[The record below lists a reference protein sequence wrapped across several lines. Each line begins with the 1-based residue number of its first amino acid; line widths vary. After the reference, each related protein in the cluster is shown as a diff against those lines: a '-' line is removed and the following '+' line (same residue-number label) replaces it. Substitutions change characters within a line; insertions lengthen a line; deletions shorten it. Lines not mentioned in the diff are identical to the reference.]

1 VNDYLKCT
9 AAALGVALAIEAS
22 AAPDTAVAR
31 QYQAA
36 LQSVPLCFE
45 SVPCVDGN
53 SQFRAR
59 GGHYDFRI
67 NSSGVQ
73 IVLSR
78 IEQAAADSETSHRH
92 QPGGTRNMISR
103 NVRMRL
109 EGSDPKAR
117 VSGTDAFAG
126 RINYLRG
133 SDPEQW
139 RVNVPT
145 FGKVRVEGVYPGV
158 DLVYYGNQN
167 RLEYDFHLQ
176 PNTDPDMVVVHF
188 EGGDDLRV
196 DEQGQLVIGLGME
209 SIIQPRPVLYQ
220 VIEGERKMVNG
231 GYRLLGAGRVGFTVG
246 HYNPEHALV
255 IDPVLGYST
264 YFGGTEGDMAL
275 SVKVDANGFIYV
287 AGETLSSQFTTPL
300 PPGGFQEDF
309 GGGKING
316 DAFVAKF
323 DPNGFGLVYFTYL
336 GGAGNEGALDLAVDA
351 AGQAHIAGF
360 TDSGD
365 FPTRHALF
373 PRIGGSPAGNGTY
386 YTDAFVAQLNDS
398 GSDLVFSTYLGGSGL
413 DVADAIAVDPQGY
426 TYVAGYSYSTNF
438 PITSGSLTNAVPAQN
453 RSHGT
458 YDGFIA
464 KLAPTGIPLVYA
476 SYLGGTNSDE
486 VQGIAADA
494 NGFAYVTGYTASTN
508 FPTTADA
515 FRKALNG
522 SIKNQLVYDAFVAK
536 VTPVG
541 DALVYSTLLGGTNSD
556 AGFRITV
563 DGVGNALLTGS
574 SQSVDFPN
582 TLTNLVG
589 LTVGF
594 TNNSSRNTDTF
605 MSKISPDGSLVYST
619 RFGSTKEDVGWDI
632 ALDSAGNTFIIGTTT
647 STNFPTHN
655 ATNSPPP
662 EKARSNL
669 QSVFVTAF
677 SADASSVLYSLTL
690 GGKQNDM
697 GLGIAT
703 DFAGSVYLVGKTQSP
718 DFPVVDPL
726 QISLVGSND
735 SFLVKI
741 LLNPTLSAIMQGDN
755 LLIRWKA
762 FAPEYLLESASS
774 DRAMQAWEPVSV
786 TPVLAAGWHQVTL
799 QATNSGAIYR
809 LRRP

>member
-1 VNDYLKCT
+1 
-9 AAALGVALAIEAS
+9 
-22 AAPDTAVAR
+22 
-31 QYQAA
+31 
-36 LQSVPLCFE
+36 
-45 SVPCVDGN
+45 
-53 SQFRAR
+53 
-59 GGHYDFRI
+59 
-67 NSSGVQ
+67 
-73 IVLSR
+73 
-78 IEQAAADSETSHRH
+78 
-92 QPGGTRNMISR
+92 
-103 NVRMRL
+103 
-109 EGSDPKAR
+109 
-117 VSGTDAFAG
+117 
-126 RINYLRG
+126 
-133 SDPEQW
+133 
-139 RVNVPT
+139 
-145 FGKVRVEGVYPGV
+145 
-158 DLVYYGNQN
+158 
-167 RLEYDFHLQ
+167 
-176 PNTDPDMVVVHF
+176 
-188 EGGDDLRV
+188 
-196 DEQGQLVIGLGME
+196 
-209 SIIQPRPVLYQ
+209 
-220 VIEGERKMVNG
+220 
-231 GYRLLGAGRVGFTVG
+231 
-246 HYNPEHALV
+246 
-255 IDPVLGYST
+255 
-264 YFGGTEGDMAL
+264 
-275 SVKVDANGFIYV
+275 
-287 AGETLSSQFTTPL
+287 
-300 PPGGFQEDF
+300 
-309 GGGKING
+309 
-316 DAFVAKF
+316 
-323 DPNGFGLVYFTYL
+323 
-336 GGAGNEGALDLAVDA
+336 
-351 AGQAHIAGF
+351 
-360 TDSGD
+360 
-365 FPTRHALF
+365 
-373 PRIGGSPAGNGTY
+373 
-386 YTDAFVAQLNDS
+386 
-398 GSDLVFSTYLGGSGL
+398 
-413 DVADAIAVDPQGY
+413 
-426 TYVAGYSYSTNF
+426 
-438 PITSGSLTNAVPAQN
+438 
-453 RSHGT
+453 
-458 YDGFIA
+458 
-464 KLAPTGIPLVYA
+464 LAPTGIPLVYA

-563 DGVGNALLTGS
+563 DDVGNALLTGS

-632 ALDSAGNTFIIGTTT
+632 ALDNAGNTFIIGTTT
-647 STNFPTHN
+647 FTNFPTYN
-655 ATNSPPP
+655 ATNFPLP
-662 EKARSNL
+662 EKAKSTL

-741 LLNPTLSAIMQGDN
+741 LLNPTLSAIMQGDI
-755 LLIRWKA
+755 LIIRWKA
-762 FAPEYLLESASS
+762 FAPEYLLESTSS
-774 DRAMQAWEPVSV
+774 YPATQVWEPVSV